1 MSDDHVV
8 STMSASDLA
17 AAFARRPG
25 MFIGVPVR
33 FDRVVAHI
41 RGYIL
46 AVEDVRAAL
55 APGHAGAHHPVGL
68 ESQYRDQLRAEG
80 RLRWDRWDLT
90 IVAEAIGWDQ
100 EEPPVLDDL
109 SEDQHR
115 AAISQL
121 RPLLERVFA
130 LPGEVALAVRPDTSG
145 VD

>member
-8 STMSASDLA
+8 ATMSASDMA

-46 AVEDVRAAL
+46 AVEDVRTAL
-55 APGHAGAHHPVGL
+55 VPGHAGAHHPVGL

-90 IVAEAIGWDQ
+90 VVAEAIGWDQ

-121 RPLLERVFA
+121 RPLLECVFA

>member
-8 STMSASDLA
+8 ATMSASDMA

-46 AVEDVRAAL
+46 AVEDVRTAL
-55 APGHAGAHHPVGL
+55 VPGHAGAHHPVCL

-90 IVAEAIGWDQ
+90 VVAEAIGWDQ

>member
-8 STMSASDLA
+8 ATMSASDMA

-46 AVEDVRAAL
+46 AVEDVRTAL
-55 APGHAGAHHPVGL
+55 VPGHAGAHHPVGL
-68 ESQYRDQLRAEG
+68 ESQYRDHLRAEG

>member
-1 MSDDHVV
+1 
-8 STMSASDLA
+8 
-17 AAFARRPG
+17 

-90 IVAEAIGWDQ
+90 VVAEAIGWDQ

>member
-8 STMSASDLA
+8 ATMSASDMA
-17 AAFARRPG
+17 AAFVRRPG

-33 FDRVVAHI
+33 FDRLVACI

-46 AVEDVRAAL
+46 AVEDFLAAL

-90 IVAEAIGWDQ
+90 IVADAIGWDQ
-100 EEPPVLDDL
+100 EAPPVLDDL

-115 AAISQL
+115 AAISQI

-130 LPGEVALAVRPDTSG
+130 LPGEVAAAATRRPQG
-145 VD
+145 

>member
-17 AAFARRPG
+17 AAFVRRPG

-46 AVEDVRAAL
+46 AVEDVRTAL
-55 APGHAGAHHPVGL
+55 VPGHAGAHHPVGL
-68 ESQYRDQLRAEG
+68 ESQYRDHLRAEG

-130 LPGEVALAVRPDTSG
+130 LPGEVAAVVPRRPQG
-145 VD
+145 

>member
-1 MSDDHVV
+1 
-8 STMSASDLA
+8 
-17 AAFARRPG
+17 

-46 AVEDVRAAL
+46 AVEDVRTAL
-55 APGHAGAHHPVGL
+55 VPGHAGAHHPVGL

-90 IVAEAIGWDQ
+90 VVAEAIGWDQ

-121 RPLLERVFA
+121 RPLLECVFA